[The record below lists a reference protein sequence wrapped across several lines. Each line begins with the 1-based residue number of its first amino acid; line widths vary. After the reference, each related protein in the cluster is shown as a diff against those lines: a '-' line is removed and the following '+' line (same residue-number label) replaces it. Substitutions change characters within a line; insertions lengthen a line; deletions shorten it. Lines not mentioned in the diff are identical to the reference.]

1 MTNEEIS
8 FKDLSRDELDD
19 LKDIYVLS
27 RINKMVESELRLF
40 VKEVLEVQIKG
51 TVGNQEEK
59 EAWDEMKEHFDVDFA
74 MKIKEVKKT
83 AGLDN
88 QGLSSEEKEFE
99 KRLDI
104 LEARKKEK
112 KESSTDMWEDE

>member
-1 MTNEEIS
+1 MENEEIT
-8 FKDLSRDELDD
+8 FKDLSKGELDD

-27 RINKMVESELRLF
+27 RINKMEENELRLF

-59 EAWDEMKEHFDVDFA
+59 EAWEEMKEHFDIDFA
-74 MKIKEVKKT
+74 LKIKEVKKNL
-83 AGLDN
+83 GSEN
-88 QGLSSEEKEFE
+88 NGLSSEEKEFE
-99 KRLDI
+99 RRLEV